1 MRDSTATSHWN
12 FTRRKIGPYE
22 ATSMGSKC
30 CSALEIAKARVGA
43 NRRRVRQVPQTW
55 HLRTEAFHLP
65 SPNFYENTIYLL
77 QLIYFW
83 NVRFCSHG
91 FGYEMRGDEGEREER
106 EDSGGLPGGCPA
118 TAIREGRCSTA
129 TATAT
134 TTTRLGFT

>member
-30 CSALEIAKARVGA
+30 CSALEIARARVGA

-91 FGYEMRGDEGEREER
+91 FGYEMRGDEGERERRER
-106 EDSGGLPGGCPA
+106 TQEDYPVVAQRQRFGKGVV
-118 TAIREGRCSTA
+118 RR
-129 TATAT
+129 
-134 TTTRLGFT
+134 RRRRRRRQRV

>member
-30 CSALEIAKARVGA
+30 CSALEIARARVGA

-91 FGYEMRGDEGEREER
+91 FGYEMRGDEGERERRER
-106 EDSGGLPGGCPA
+106 TQEDYPVVAQRQRFGKGVV
-118 TAIREGRCSTA
+118 RR
-129 TATAT
+129 
-134 TTTRLGFT
+134 RRRQRV